1 MISRSAGVPAPR
13 RAPLAV
19 FALALVLIVSL
30 PGVGLTARPASTNA
44 AGHPDSTPPLSIV
57 SFSFQPSSVDVGS
70 STTVSVTL
78 SGGDS
83 PYFLWFNSS
92 VPGCEPPNS
101 PVSSSSTQFQ
111 FSCQPTQSGSY
122 SIHLD
127 VADSSTPSL
136 HQSTVSDLNVVS
148 NSNGNNNSNNNN
160 NGNGNGSGSGG
171 GLTLPSG
178 LESLV
183 LVIGLVFL
191 GTMIAIA
198 AGTIATAAL
207 VSRRL
212 RQINETLA
220 KLSLP
225 PKEPK
230 PPA

>member
-1 MISRSAGVPAPR
+1 MIPRSAGGPAPR

-19 FALALVLIVSL
+19 FALALVLILSL
-30 PGVGLTARPASTNA
+30 LGVGLASRPGSTNA
-44 AGHPDSTPPLSIV
+44 AWHPDSTPPLSIV
-57 SFSFQPSSVDVGS
+57 SFGFQPSSVDVGS
-70 STTVSVTL
+70 STTVGVTL
-78 SGGDS
+78 SGGTS
-83 PYFLWFNSS
+83 PYLLWFNSS

-101 PVSSSSTQFQ
+101 PVTSSSTQYQ
-111 FSCQPTQSGSY
+111 FSCQPSESGSF
-122 SIHLD
+122 SVNLD
-127 VADSSTPSL
+127 VVDSSTPAFRASN
-136 HQSTVSDLNVVS
+136 VADLNVAS
-148 NSNGNNNSNNNN
+148 NNNGNNNNNN

-171 GLTLPSG
+171 GLTLPTG

-198 AGTIATAAL
+198 AGTIATAAV

-225 PKEPK
+225 PREPK